1 MKIID
6 KFQEKI
12 KGVLS
17 GFDRMIIK
25 GHIRNFFSDSGK
37 MYFMSQEKVLLKE
50 YGDYAEKV
58 TRSIKDHVE
67 KIAET
72 TGRPLIYL
80 NSSKM
85 SKEGTALEVL
95 KKDSVEE
102 GLICIVSTVEM
113 CNSIDIKKN
122 KEEHKLELKNG
133 KRKYLYYYFYYQD
146 KEFGFMHVK
155 LQTWFPFEMQ
165 VYVNGREYISKQLD
179 KVDIKYTRYDNCFLE
194 ISDIEAAQK
203 ISDDFSG
210 KKLDGMLNHFA
221 KYVNSFIQRIE
232 EVFGCGYFW
241 CMDQCEYATDI
252 MFKNREALESV
263 YIDFVNHAIV
273 SFKYDDVMTFMGRKM
288 HHAFSG
294 EVVSDIKKRPYGI
307 RIKHRMKKN
316 SIKMYDKFSVLRVE
330 TTINQPK
337 EFKIYKKG
345 EDEKPGK
352 WVPTGKSIANL
363 YRYAEVSKAANQRY
377 LDAVALADLK
387 GDCVDEIE
395 KICASIKS
403 GDQKFSSFNPLCE
416 ETSTL
421 FRAVLEGGN
430 HINGLTNASIRKY
443 LFSDAFDDIK
453 IRNKTTR
460 LIARLRAHKLISKIP
475 HSHRYKITAKGVRIM
490 TGSLAIKN
498 FKMIDAM
505 KAA

>member
-252 MFKNREALESV
+252 MFNSREALESV

-273 SFKYDDVMTFMGRKM
+273 
-288 HHAFSG
+288 
-294 EVVSDIKKRPYGI
+294 IN
-307 RIKHRMKKN
+307 RI
-316 SIKMYDKFSVLRVE
+316 
-330 TTINQPK
+330 
-337 EFKIYKKG
+337 
-345 EDEKPGK
+345 
-352 WVPTGKSIANL
+352 
-363 YRYAEVSKAANQRY
+363 
-377 LDAVALADLK
+377 
-387 GDCVDEIE
+387 
-395 KICASIKS
+395 
-403 GDQKFSSFNPLCE
+403 
-416 ETSTL
+416 
-421 FRAVLEGGN
+421 
-430 HINGLTNASIRKY
+430 
-443 LFSDAFDDIK
+443 
-453 IRNKTTR
+453 
-460 LIARLRAHKLISKIP
+460 
-475 HSHRYKITAKGVRIM
+475 
-490 TGSLAIKN
+490 
-498 FKMIDAM
+498 
-505 KAA
+505 